1 MGTLLLKKLGQLFSG
16 KHIEDVEE
24 TVPADAPAPVMP
36 LASSRR
42 GYAVIDFETTGLF
55 PKTNDRVIE
64 VAVVHVDAS
73 GRITGRWDTLINPG
87 RDLGRQDIH
96 RIRAADVMQAPNFAQ
111 VAPKLIELIS
121 GRVIVAHNARFDVG
135 FLVAELGRIAYEPDL
150 ELSGICTMQL
160 AREYL
165 PGSGR
170 KLSDC
175 CAAYDIPLV
184 DAHRAL
190 ADAVA
195 TAHLLGAYIGEAP
208 NAPGWST
215 YMDAAAAAPWPPVL
229 GEAKAWVS
237 RDDVIPAGP
246 TTAASWL
253 DRITVKMPE
262 FAGPDEQLDYL
273 AFLDLCLLD
282 RDLSV
287 HETAGLVQLAE
298 DLGIDRATCITLHER
313 YFGDLVALAWAD
325 AVLTETEIADLI
337 TVAHL
342 LALPP
347 TVVAAAMLPPEVA
360 VIVNAAA
367 VPAPARFA
375 LIAGDIVVLTGEM
388 QRPRAH
394 WHDEL
399 TSRGFVPGAG
409 VTKKSRLVVAA
420 DPDSLSGKARKAR
433 DYGIPVVT
441 EAGLTSLLGAF
452 GSAAD

>member
-1 MGTLLLKKLGQLFSG
+1 VAKA
-16 KHIEDVEE
+16 V
-24 TVPADAPAPVMP
+24 AAPAPTFIP
-36 LASSRR
+36 ASSGSSR

-55 PKTNDRVIE
+55 SRSSDRVIE
-64 VAVVHVDAS
+64 VAVVHVDAT
-73 GRITGRWDTLINPG
+73 GRITRHWDTLINPG

-96 RIRAADVMQAPNFAQ
+96 RIRAADVIQAPNFAQ
-111 VAPKLIELIS
+111 VAPKLIQLIS
-121 GRVIVAHNARFDVG
+121 GRVIVAHNARFDLG
-135 FLVAELGRIAYEPDL
+135 FLIAELDRIAYEADL

-175 CAAYDIPLV
+175 CAAFDIPFG

-195 TAHLLGAYIGEAP
+195 TAHLLGAYIAEAP
-208 NAPGWST
+208 EAPGWAAHL
-215 YMDAAAAAPWPPVL
+215 DAAAATLWPPVL
-229 GEAKAWVS
+229 GEAEVWVS
-237 RDDVIPAGP
+237 RDAVVPNGP

-253 DRITVKMPE
+253 DSITVKMPE

-282 RDLSV
+282 RDLSI
-287 HETAGLVQLAE
+287 HETKGLVKLAE
-298 DLGIDRATCITLHER
+298 SLGIDRATCLTLHER
-313 YFGDLVALAWAD
+313 YFDDLVTLAWSD
-325 AVLTETEIADLI
+325 EVLTETEIADLI

-342 LALPP
+342 LGLPP
-347 TVVAAAMLPPEVA
+347 TMVAAAMLPPHVA
-360 VIVNAAA
+360 VVVNSEAA
-367 VPAPARFA
+367 PTHTRFA
-375 LIAGDIVVLTGEM
+375 LTAGDIVVLTGEM

-409 VTKKSRLVVAA
+409 VTKKSKLVVAA
-420 DPDSLSGKARKAR
+420 DPDSLSGTARKAR
-433 DYGIPVVT
+433 DYGIPVVS
-441 EAGLTSLLGAF
+441 EAGLTLLLGA
-452 GSAAD
+452 